1 MLTDRPKNLPKSK
14 INPFPAFDYT
24 DADVDYFCSFGLC
37 DGPEQFFSKFR
48 AKLEADP
55 RTLYVT
61 FTHIPKETPEEVEQ
75 NEGGFRPY
83 KWGEYVGE
91 ETPPTEEYLAW
102 ESGFENGV
110 WTYKVMEIL
119 D

>member
-1 MLTDRPKNLPKSK
+1 MLTNRPQKHIPQHK
-14 INPFPAFDYT
+14 INPNPVFEYT
-24 DADVDYFCSFGLC
+24 DYFGSFGLC
-37 DGPEQFFSKFR
+37 DSPEQFYGKFR

-61 FTHIPKETPEEVEQ
+61 FTHIPKETPEEVEE
-75 NEGGFRPY
+75 NKGGFRPH

-91 ETPPTEEYLAW
+91 KNPPMEEYLAW
-102 ESGFENGV
+102 ESGFELGIWIYRV
-110 WTYKVMEIL
+110 TEIL